1 MVYLKVGFVSYGI
14 LLVDFLVDSWMIA
27 DTSST
32 IIWLFFVKACGR
44 DAERIIGNNVYRG
57 VSWKMFYSKLLDG

>member
-14 LLVDFLVDSWMIA
+14 LLVNFLVDSWMIA

-32 IIWLFFVKACGR
+32 VI
-44 DAERIIGNNVYRG
+44 
-57 VSWKMFYSKLLDG
+57 